1 MAALPACT
9 PPQSPC
15 GLMATLATC
24 SHLQKHSPP
33 LLPDPAPHI
42 TPHAAHPLPFVE
54 PVAPPCSK
62 GTPTLGIRAPLRPYP
77 EGAPSER
84 PLSAENASTLGTSAP
99 LRPCLCLHTPAL
111 LYSHPATAPCM
122 LPCCPCVP
130 STPPQQA
137 YALCASLPCLRAVVG
152 TQQPIVLRATVKV
165 REQQPPVAGASPFS
179 GAHRCSPAR

>member
-54 PVAPPCSK
+54 PVAPPCSE

-84 PLSAENASTLGTSAP
+84 PLSAEHLPMHGIGLEP
-99 LRPCLCLHTPAL
+99 LCTFSRHQGP
-111 LYSHPATAPCM
+111 
-122 LPCCPCVP
+122 
-130 STPPQQA
+130 
-137 YALCASLPCLRAVVG
+137 CASIP
-152 TQQPIVLRATVKV
+152 
-165 REQQPPVAGASPFS
+165 
-179 GAHRCSPAR
+179 